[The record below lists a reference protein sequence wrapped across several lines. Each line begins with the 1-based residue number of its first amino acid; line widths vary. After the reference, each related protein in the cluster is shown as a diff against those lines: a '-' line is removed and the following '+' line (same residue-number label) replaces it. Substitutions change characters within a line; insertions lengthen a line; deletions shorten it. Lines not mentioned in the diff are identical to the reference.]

1 MPKLLSGSTLRRGGS
16 GEFIDLAGAQPQL
29 PANADTSTGYTIV
42 TNSLLQTS
50 YRNSLGNI
58 EFYKGE
64 AYSNLPDGIITLAG
78 TGTGFVLVKKFVE
91 STSTYTGSL
100 VVEGGVG
107 VGGGLHTADDIVVN
121 GLTIGRGYEGWNNI
135 VINSPIAEIP
145 DNDLQSGQQ
154 SISIGWGSLQGID
167 SSNRVVAIGRETINT
182 GTQVRETIAIGDR
195 ALQNSGILPS
205 TYIKNINNATQAN
218 PIVITTNEVHNLSTG
233 MAVIIENI
241 VGMSQ
246 LNSNLYYVDAL
257 STNTVALYSD
267 INLSNEVDGTVYNP
281 YVSDGIIYK
290 KLLREHNIAIGTS
303 AGRSLVD
310 GQKNVFIGDNI
321 AVNLTQGNSNFFL
334 GHDVAN
340 NILTGSANISLMC
353 DNLVSGEDNQIG
365 IGSIFYY
372 NGKQLLRLETNANV
386 GIGTLSTDT
395 NSGAFVVE
403 GGLGVNFNANIGGVT
418 KLWANIPSD
427 TFSTGTLVVVG
438 GAGISGN
445 LNINGQ
451 LNVLGPEAVNLS
463 PSGADVVIQPTLG
476 GTVTILPNTVGS
488 MDNVIIGANQQ
499 EDAYFVD
506 AYADN
511 FIGLATTSTNLDG
524 GDTGSL
530 PYQLN
535 TGTTAMLPIGLAGQI
550 LTSNGTTIEW
560 TDNTASTTTDTY
572 SIFVEAVDP
581 STSYNLVLGEII
593 NDFSPL
599 NSTSSFTYNTIDNT
613 LDVPSINVTS
623 ITSATSTDSGALQ
636 VVGGVG
642 VQGSIYSSEG
652 GEYEGN
658 LLYTPRVTVS
668 NSVPTTPRVG
678 DFWIDTN
685 SAITFQFIQD
695 GLNRIWI
702 QFSSL

>member
-16 GEFIDLAGAQPQL
+16 GEFLDLKGAQPQL

-58 EFYKGE
+58 EFYQGE
-64 AYSNLPDGIITLAG
+64 AYSNLPAGIITLAG
-78 TGTGFVLVKKFVE
+78 TGTGFVFVKKFIE

-107 VGGGLHTADDIVVN
+107 VGGGIHTEDDIVVN

-135 VINSPIAEIP
+135 VINAPIAEIP
-145 DNDLQSGQQ
+145 TDDFQSGQQ

-167 SSNRVVAIGRETINT
+167 TSNRVIAIGRETINT
-182 GTQVRETIAIGDR
+182 GTEVRESIAIGDR
-195 ALQNSGILPS
+195 ALQNSGTLPL

-218 PIVITTNEVHNLSTG
+218 PVIITTNEVHNLTTG
-233 MAVIIENI
+233 MAVIVQNV
-241 VGMSQ
+241 VGMTQ
-246 LNSNLYYVDAL
+246 LNANVFYVDSL

-267 INLSNEVDGTVYNP
+267 INLSNTVDGTGYNT
-281 YVSDGIIYK
+281 YVSDGIIFK
-290 KLLREHNIAIGTS
+290 KLLKEHNIALGTN

-321 AVNLTQGNSNFFL
+321 AVNLSRGNSNFFL
-334 GHDVAN
+334 GHDIAN
-340 NILTGSANISLMC
+340 NMLTGNANISLMC
-353 DNLVSGEDNQIG
+353 DNLVNGQNNQIG

-372 NGKQLLRLETNANV
+372 NGNQLLRLETNANV

-395 NSGAFVVE
+395 NSGALVVE
-403 GGLGVNFNANIGGVT
+403 GGLGVNYNTNIGGVT

-427 TFSTGTLVVVG
+427 SFSSGTLIVVG
-438 GAGISGN
+438 GVGISGN

-451 LNVLGPEAVNLS
+451 LNVLGPEAVTLS
-463 PSGADVVIQPTLG
+463 PAAADVVIQPTLG
-476 GTVTILPNTVGS
+476 GTVTILPNTAGS
-488 MDNVIIGANQQ
+488 IDNIIIGANQP
-499 EDAYFVD
+499 EDAYFID

-524 GDTGSL
+524 GDTGSV
-530 PYQLN
+530 PYQSN
-535 TGTTAMLPIGLAGQI
+535 TGTTEMLPIGLAGQI

-560 TDNTASTTTDTY
+560 TNNTASTTTDTY

-581 STSYNLVLGEII
+581 STNYNLVLGEQID
-593 NDFSPL
+593 DFSPL
-599 NSTSSFTYNTIDNT
+599 NSTSSFTYNTTDNT

-623 ITSATSTDSGALQ
+623 TTSATSTVSGALQ

-642 VQGSIYSSEG
+642 VQGSIYSAEG
-652 GEYEGN
+652 GEYESN
-658 LLYTPRVTVS
+658 LLYTPRITVS
-668 NSVPTTPRVG
+668 NTVPTTPRVG

-695 GLNRIWI
+695 GVNRIWI